1 MIPRNVVRN
10 LSVTLD
16 VPLALMASLRVL
28 QHFGVK
34 QNPFPPSRR
43 LGSNSRIVLLEA
55 SFQVCR
61 PAGRGSA
68 IILAS
73 AAEHVN
79 EKGYLVLWGPVSHG

>member
-43 LGSNSRIVLLEA
+43 LGSNSRIVLLEVSENWPLGA
-55 SFQVCR
+55 R
-61 PAGRGSA
+61 PRQRMTKPSA
-68 IILAS
+68 KGD
-73 AAEHVN
+73 AA
-79 EKGYLVLWGPVSHG
+79 P